1 MLMKFQHYEK
11 CIFAAKTSAGPMPTP
26 QNTLR
31 IDLHGMYVEDAME
44 LLRERVARAPRGTE
58 KIVVIHGYNRGS
70 ALKEAVR
77 RFHSPR
83 VVEVAPSF
91 LNEGETVIW
100 LRS

>member
-1 MLMKFQHYEK
+1 MSQ
-11 CIFAAKTSAGPMPTP
+11 TNG
-26 QNTLR
+26 TLR
-31 IDLHGMYVEDAME
+31 VDLHGLYVEDAMD

-77 RFHSPR
+77 RFRAPR

-91 LNEGETVIW
+91 LNEGETVLW

>member
-1 MLMKFQHYEK
+1 MFSIKRVFSRHK
-11 CIFAAKTSAGPMPTP
+11 ISANPMSQT
-26 QNTLR
+26 NSTLR
-31 IDLHGMYVEDAME
+31 VDLHGMYAEDAME
-44 LLRERVARAPRGTE
+44 VLRERVARAPRGTE

-77 RFHSPR
+77 RFRAPR

>member
-1 MLMKFQHYEK
+1 MSQ
-11 CIFAAKTSAGPMPTP
+11 TNS
-26 QNTLR
+26 TLR
-31 IDLHGMYVEDAME
+31 VDLHGLYVEDAME

-77 RFHSPR
+77 RFRAPR

-100 LRS
+100 MRS

>member
-1 MLMKFQHYEK
+1 MLEK
-11 CIFAAKTSAGPMPTP
+11 SVFSRHKTSANLMPQT
-26 QNTLR
+26 NSTIR
-31 IDLHGMYVEDAME
+31 VDLHGMYVEDAME

-77 RFHSPR
+77 RFRAPR

>member
-1 MLMKFQHYEK
+1 
-11 CIFAAKTSAGPMPTP
+11 MPTT

-31 IDLHGMYVEDAME
+31 VDLHGMYVEDAME

-77 RFHSPR
+77 RFRAPR

-91 LNEGETVIW
+91 LNEGETVIC

>member
-1 MLMKFQHYEK
+1 MSQ
-11 CIFAAKTSAGPMPTP
+11 TNS
-26 QNTLR
+26 TLR
-31 IDLHGMYVEDAME
+31 VDLHGLYVEDAME

-77 RFHSPR
+77 RFRAPR
-83 VVEVAPSF
+83 VVEIAPSF

>member
-1 MLMKFQHYEK
+1 M
-11 CIFAAKTSAGPMPTP
+11 AKTDKSI
-26 QNTLR
+26 R
-31 IDLHGMYVEDAME
+31 IDVHGMYVEDAME
-44 LLRERVARAPRGTE
+44 LLRERVAHAPRGTE

-77 RFHSPR
+77 RFRAPR

>member
-1 MLMKFQHYEK
+1 
-11 CIFAAKTSAGPMPTP
+11 MPTP
-26 QNTLR
+26 YNTLR

-58 KIVVIHGYNRGS
+58 KIVVIHGFR
-70 ALKEAVR
+70 A
-77 RFHSPR
+77 PR
-83 VVEVAPSF
+83 VVEIAPSF

>member
-1 MLMKFQHYEK
+1 MTTDNH
-11 CIFAAKTSAGPMPTP
+11 
-26 QNTLR
+26 TLR

-44 LLRERVARAPRGTE
+44 LLRERVAHAPRGTE

-77 RFHSPR
+77 RFRAPR

-100 LRS
+100 LRSGRLKAHAKKT

>member
-1 MLMKFQHYEK
+1 MFSIKKVFSRHK
-11 CIFAAKTSAGPMPTP
+11 ISANPMSQT
-26 QNTLR
+26 NSTLR
-31 IDLHGMYVEDAME
+31 VDLHGMYAEDAME
-44 LLRERVARAPRGTE
+44 VLRERVARAPRGTE

-77 RFHSPR
+77 RFRAPR

>member
-1 MLMKFQHYEK
+1 MFCRKRVFSRHKMS
-11 CIFAAKTSAGPMPTP
+11 AKPMPQT
-26 QNTLR
+26 NSTLR
-31 IDLHGMYVEDAME
+31 VDLHGMYVEDAME
-44 LLRERVARAPRGTE
+44 LLSKRVARAPRGTE

-77 RFHSPR
+77 RFRAPR

-100 LRS
+100 LKS

>member
-1 MLMKFQHYEK
+1 MSQ
-11 CIFAAKTSAGPMPTP
+11 TNS
-26 QNTLR
+26 TLR
-31 IDLHGMYVEDAME
+31 VDLHGLYVEDAME
-44 LLRERVARAPRGTE
+44 LLRERVARAPHGTE

-77 RFHSPR
+77 RFRAPR

>member
-1 MLMKFQHYEK
+1 
-11 CIFAAKTSAGPMPTP
+11 MPTT
-26 QNTLR
+26 NHTIR

-44 LLRERVARAPRGTE
+44 FLRERVARAPRGTE
-58 KIVVIHGYNRGS
+58 KIVVIHGYNRGA

-77 RFHSPR
+77 RFRAPR

-100 LRS
+100 LRI

>member
-1 MLMKFQHYEK
+1 MP
-11 CIFAAKTSAGPMPTP
+11 KTN
-26 QNTLR
+26 NTLR
-31 IDLHGMYVEDAME
+31 IDIHGMYVEDAME
-44 LLRERVARAPRGTE
+44 LLRDRVARAPLGTE

-77 RFHSPR
+77 RFRAPQ
-83 VVEVAPSF
+83 VVEVVPSF

>member
-1 MLMKFQHYEK
+1 MSQ
-11 CIFAAKTSAGPMPTP
+11 TNS
-26 QNTLR
+26 TLR
-31 IDLHGMYVEDAME
+31 VDLHGLYVEDAME

-70 ALKEAVR
+70 ALKEAIR
-77 RFHSPR
+77 RFRAPR
-83 VVEVAPSF
+83 VVEIAPSF